1 MLQVLLGFIVRNG
14 GAFFILLLLIR
25 FYMQTARIPFRY
37 GFGQFVLKMT
47 NFLVL
52 PIRRI
57 IPSLMGLD
65 TASIFAAWLIAVFM
79 HWLLFAL
86 RPWSY
91 DFFAWSSM
99 MALILLGVLEV
110 LRSSLYLLFAVVIG
124 LAVLSWVNPR
134 SPLMALLVQVT
145 EPFLRPLRRVLPTI
159 GGVDISPLILTF
171 LILMIQ
177 RVFLGELENGI
188 LSLLVITKLV

>member
-1 MLQVLLGFIVRNG
+1 MLQVLLGFIVRNA

-25 FYMQTARIPFRY
+25 FYMQTARIPFHY
-37 GFGQFVLKMT
+37 GFGQFILKMT

-52 PIRRI
+52 PIRRV

-65 TASIFAAWLIAVFM
+65 TASIFAAWFIAVFM

-134 SPLMALLVQVT
+134 SPLMAILVQVT

>member
-1 MLQVLLGFIVRNG
+1 MLQDMLSFIVRNG
-14 GAFFILLLLIR
+14 CLFFILLLLAR

-37 GFGQFVLKMT
+37 GFGQFVIKMT

-52 PIRRI
+52 PARRI

-65 TASIFAAWLIAVFM
+65 TASVFVAWLLALFM
-79 HWLLFAL
+79 HWVLFAL
-86 RPWSY
+86 RPWPY

-99 MALILLGVLEV
+99 MALMLLAVLEV

-124 LAVLSWVNPR
+124 LSVLSWVNPH
-134 SPLMALLVQVT
+134 SPLMSLLVQVT
-145 EPFLRPLRRVLPTI
+145 EPFLRPLRRILPII
-159 GGVDISPLILTF
+159 GGVDISPLILIF

-177 RVFLGELENGI
+177 RVFLVELENGI
-188 LSLLVITKLV
+188 LSLLVMTKLV